1 MKLILSGYQGSQ
13 KIITASS
20 YFYKK
25 YFDANYELIF
35 ISYGEEAS
43 IELCKGSILFLAKSQ
58 IQSSRSWSTYLSEFL
73 KKIDDRYI
81 IFGLDDYFLSNYVDL
96 CKYNEVMKS
105 FIDTNFDLLRLDASI
120 DKTLDGKF
128 NAINAGYIVTTQLSV
143 WKVSALIKV
152 LSFLS
157 TPWEFEDIGTKIFKY
172 LGFKAVVHA
181 EFRVEYPVNSSMSA
195 RHPGKVSVVGNGK
208 NDVEGLISD
217 GLLKRSDLVLGM
229 SPGVVPDYELLDV
242 ESMRFEKYYTNHDRD
257 HYLKIIIK
265 TRNYKD
271 TYKKFIRHRKYSNFN
286 DISSI
291 KIISENIKRKIRTIY
306 IRFLM
311 KYLMN

>member
-35 ISYGEEAS
+35 TSYGEEAS
-43 IELCKGSILFLAKSQ
+43 IELCKGSILYLAKNQ
-58 IQSSRSWSTYLSEFL
+58 IQSSHSWSTYLSEFL

-96 CKYNEVMKS
+96 CKYNEVIKN
-105 FIDTNFDLLRLDASI
+105 FIDTNFDLLRLDVSI
-120 DKTLDGKF
+120 DKTLGDEF

-143 WKVSALIKV
+143 WKVSTLIKV
-152 LSFLS
+152 LSFLN
-157 TPWEFEDIGTKIFKY
+157 TPWEFEDCGTKIFKY

-181 EFRVEYPVNSSMSA
+181 EFRVEYPVNSSISA
-195 RHPGKVSVVGNGK
+195 RHQGKVSVVGNGK

-217 GLLKRSDLVLGM
+217 GLLNRSDLVLGM
-229 SPGVVPDYELLDV
+229 SPGVVPDYELLDA
-242 ESMRFEKYYTNHDRD
+242 ESMRFEGYYTNNDRE
-257 HYLKIIIK
+257 HYIKMLIK
-265 TRNYKD
+265 TRNDKD
-271 TYKKFIRHRKYSNFN
+271 TYKKFIRHKKYLNLNAINSL
-286 DISSI
+286 
-291 KIISENIKRKIRTIY
+291 KILFENLKRKIRNIY
-306 IRFLM
+306 IRVVI